1 MERRRKPEWSPS
13 SSPDD
18 ETRSDTVIVEQKRT
32 RPRLALEFYKKLR
45 RGHTN
50 DTIFAIV
57 SLFFGLLVLALMV
70 GIIFELWR
78 QSATARSEF
87 GWSFLWS
94 AAYDPPDGEYGALV
108 FIYGTLVTAF
118 VAILVAGPVG
128 VGIAAYLVEI
138 APARVNRIVGFV
150 VELLAAIPSIVYG
163 LWGFFALAPFLRE
176 YVVPPLQGVLGWLP
190 IFSGSFF
197 GATVFTASIVL
208 SIMILPTVAAVSRD
222 VLGAV
227 PRDQREA
234 MLALG
239 ATRWEMFRKAV
250 LPYAGSGVLGA
261 IILGLGR
268 AAGETMAVTFIIGNS
283 PQLFSSL
290 FDQGATLASIIAGQF
305 PEAGGILLSVLIEL
319 GLVLFVI
326 TILINVSARLIV
338 ALLNRGPRGGM
349 RA

>member
-1 MERRRKPEWSPS
+1 MNLLKELRQGHK
-13 SSPDD
+13 
-18 ETRSDTVIVEQKRT
+18 SDTV
-32 RPRLALEFYKKLR
+32 
-45 RGHTN
+45 
-50 DTIFAIV
+50 FAIV
-57 SLFFGLLVLALMV
+57 ALLFGLSILVIMG
-70 GIIFELWR
+70 GIILQLWLE
-78 QSATARSEF
+78 SGDARSEF

-94 AAYDPPDGEYGALV
+94 TAWSPPNNEYGALV
-108 FIYGTLVTAF
+108 FIYGTLVTALM
-118 VAILVAGPVG
+118 AMLLAGPIG

-138 APARVNRIVGFV
+138 APARVNQIVGFV

-176 YVVPPLQGVLGWLP
+176 WVVPPLQAVLGWMPL
-190 IFSGSFF
+190 FSGTFF
-197 GATVFTASIVL
+197 GSTVFTAGIVL

-222 VLGAV
+222 VIRAV
-227 PRDQREA
+227 PSDQREG

-239 ATRWEMFRKAV
+239 ATRWEMFYRAV
-250 LPYAGSGVLGA
+250 LPYARNGILGA

-268 AAGETMAVTFIIGNS
+268 AAGETMAVTFIIGNV

-290 FDQGATLASIIAGQF
+290 FDQGATLASVIAGQF

-326 TILINVSARLIV
+326 TILINVGARLIV
-338 ALLNRGPRGGM
+338 SLFMRRPSGGV

>member
-1 MERRRKPEWSPS
+1 VFRDFGQLMEPFKE
-13 SSPDD
+13 
-18 ETRSDTVIVEQKRT
+18 KRDLNLLK
-32 RPRLALEFYKKLR
+32 RLR
-45 RGHTN
+45 NGHTN
-50 DTIFAIV
+50 DSIFAV
-57 SLFFGLLVLALMV
+57 VALLFGLSILVIMG
-70 GIIFELWR
+70 GIILELWR
-78 QSATARSEF
+78 QSSTARSEF

-94 AAYDPPDGEYGALV
+94 TAYDPATGEYGALV

-118 VAILVAGPVG
+118 IAILLAGPVG
-128 VGIAAYLVEI
+128 IGIAAYLVEI
-138 APARVNRIVGFV
+138 APRRVNRVVGFI

-176 YVVPPLQGVLGWLP
+176 YVVPPLQATLGWLP
-190 IFSGSFF
+190 LFSGPFF
-197 GATVFTASIVL
+197 GPTVFTTGIVL
-208 SIMILPTVAAVSRD
+208 AVMILPTVAAVSRD
-222 VLGAV
+222 VIGAV

-239 ATRWEMFRKAV
+239 ATRWEMFRLAV
-250 LPYAGSGVLGA
+250 LPYAASGVLGA
-261 IILGLGR
+261 MILGLGR

-319 GLVLFVI
+319 GMILFVI
-326 TILINVSARLIV
+326 TILINVSARLMV
-338 ALLNRGPRGGM
+338 SLLSKRPRGGV

>member
-1 MERRRKPEWSPS
+1 MNLL
-13 SSPDD
+13 
-18 ETRSDTVIVEQKRT
+18 KRI
-32 RPRLALEFYKKLR
+32 R
-45 RGHTN
+45 RGHTS
-50 DTIFAIV
+50 DTIFAFV
-57 SLFFGLLVLALMV
+57 ALLFGLSIVVIMG
-70 GIIFELWR
+70 GIIFQLWL
-78 QSATARSEF
+78 QSSVARSEF

-94 AAYDPPDGEYGALV
+94 AAYRPGENEYGALT

-118 VAILVAGPVG
+118 LAILLAGPVG

-138 APARVNRIVGFV
+138 APDRVNRILGFV

-163 LWGFFALAPFLRE
+163 LWGFFVLAPFLRD
-176 YVVPPLQGVLGWLP
+176 YVVPVIQASPLGWLP
-190 IFSGSFF
+190 IFGGTFF
-197 GATVFTASIVL
+197 GPTVFTASIVL
-208 SIMILPTVAAVSRD
+208 AVMILPTVAAVSRD
-222 VLGAV
+222 VIRAV
-227 PRDQREA
+227 PQDQREG

-239 ATRWEMFRKAV
+239 ATRWEMFRQAV

-283 PQLFSSL
+283 PRLFDSL

-319 GLVLFVI
+319 GLVLFII
-326 TILINVSARLIV
+326 TILINISARLIV
-338 ALLNRGPRGGM
+338 SLISRSPRGGI

>member
-1 MERRRKPEWSPS
+1 MNLLK
-13 SSPDD
+13 
-18 ETRSDTVIVEQKRT
+18 Q
-32 RPRLALEFYKKLR
+32 LR
-45 RGHTN
+45 RGHTS
-50 DTIFAIV
+50 DTIFAVIA
-57 SLFFGLLVLALMV
+57 LLFGLSILVIMG
-70 GIIFELWR
+70 GIIVQLWL
-78 QSATARSEF
+78 QSSDARSEF

-94 AAYDPPDGEYGALV
+94 AAWSPPNDEYGALT

-118 VAILVAGPVG
+118 MAVVLAGPVG

-138 APARVNRIVGFV
+138 APVRVNRVVGFI

-163 LWGFFALAPFLRE
+163 LWGFFALAPFLGDW
-176 YVVPPLQGVLGWLP
+176 VVPPLQAVLGWMPL
-190 IFSGSFF
+190 FSGTFF
-197 GATVFTASIVL
+197 GPTVFTSGIVL
-208 SIMILPTVAAVSRD
+208 AIMILPTVAAVSRD
-222 VLGAV
+222 VIRAV
-227 PRDQREA
+227 PRDQREG

-239 ATRWEMFRKAV
+239 ATRWEMFRYAV

-268 AAGETMAVTFIIGNS
+268 AAGETMAVTFIIGNV

-326 TILINVSARLIV
+326 TILINITARFMV
-338 ALLNRGPRGGM
+338 ALLSKKPTGGA

>member
-1 MERRRKPEWSPS
+1 MNLLKQLRK
-13 SSPDD
+13 
-18 ETRSDTVIVEQKRT
+18 
-32 RPRLALEFYKKLR
+32 
-45 RGHTN
+45 GHTS
-50 DTIFAIV
+50 DTIFATIA
-57 SLFFGLLVLALMV
+57 LFFGLSILVIMG
-70 GIIFELWR
+70 GIIIELWQ
-78 QSATARSEF
+78 QSSTARSEF
-87 GWSFLWS
+87 GWAFLWS
-94 AAYDPPDGEYGALV
+94 TAWSPPNNEYGALV

-118 VAILVAGPVG
+118 IAVILAAPTG

-138 APARVNRIVGFV
+138 APPRIHQIVGFI

-163 LWGFFALAPFLRE
+163 LWGFFVLAPFLRD
-176 YVVPPLQGVLGWLP
+176 YVVPPLQAVLGWLP
-190 IFSGSFF
+190 LFSGPFF
-197 GATVFTASIVL
+197 GPTVFTAGVVL

-222 VLGAV
+222 VIRAV
-227 PRDQREA
+227 PRDQREG

-239 ATRWEMFRKAV
+239 ATRWEMFRHAV

-290 FDQGATLASIIAGQF
+290 FEQGATLASIIAGQF

-326 TILINVSARLIV
+326 TILINVSARLVV
-338 ALLNRGPRGGM
+338 ALVSRSPKGGV

>member
-1 MERRRKPEWSPS
+1 MNLL
-13 SSPDD
+13 
-18 ETRSDTVIVEQKRT
+18 KR
-32 RPRLALEFYKKLR
+32 LR
-45 RGHTN
+45 QGHTS
-50 DTIFAIV
+50 DGIFAV
-57 SLFFGLLVLALMV
+57 VALLFGLSILVIMG
-70 GIIFELWR
+70 GIVLQLWLESS
-78 QSATARSEF
+78 QSRSEF

-94 AAYDPPDGEYGALV
+94 TAWNPTTGEYGALV

-118 VAILVAGPVG
+118 MAILLAGPVG

-138 APARVNRIVGFV
+138 APARVNQIVGFI

-163 LWGFFALAPFLRE
+163 LWGFFVLAPFLRE
-176 YVVPPLQGVLGWLP
+176 YVVPPLQAALGWLP
-190 IFSGSFF
+190 LFSGTFF
-197 GATVFTASIVL
+197 GPTVFTAGIVL

-222 VLGAV
+222 VIRAV

-239 ATRWEMFRKAV
+239 ATRWEMFRHAV
-250 LPYAGSGVLGA
+250 LPYAKSGVLGA
-261 IILGLGR
+261 MILGLGR

-319 GLVLFVI
+319 GMILFVI
-326 TILINVSARLIV
+326 TILINVSARLMV
-338 ALLNRGPRGGM
+338 SLLSKRPRGAV

>member
-1 MERRRKPEWSPS
+1 MNLL
-13 SSPDD
+13 
-18 ETRSDTVIVEQKRT
+18 KRI
-32 RPRLALEFYKKLR
+32 R
-45 RGHTN
+45 RGHTS
-50 DTIFAIV
+50 DTIFAFV
-57 SLFFGLLVLALMV
+57 ALLFGLSIVVIMG
-70 GIIFELWR
+70 GIIFQLWLK
-78 QSATARSEF
+78 SSVARSEF

-94 AAYDPPDGEYGALV
+94 AAYRPGENEYGALT

-118 VAILVAGPVG
+118 LAILLAGPVG

-138 APARVNRIVGFV
+138 APDRVNRIVGFV

-163 LWGFFALAPFLRE
+163 LWGFFVLAPFLRD
-176 YVVPPLQGVLGWLP
+176 YVVPVIQASPLGWLP
-190 IFSGSFF
+190 IFGGTFF
-197 GATVFTASIVL
+197 GPTVFTASIVL
-208 SIMILPTVAAVSRD
+208 AVMILPTVAAVSRD
-222 VLGAV
+222 VIRAV
-227 PRDQREA
+227 PQDQREG

-239 ATRWEMFRKAV
+239 ATRWEMFRQAV

-283 PQLFSSL
+283 PRLFDSL

-319 GLVLFVI
+319 GLVLFII
-326 TILINVSARLIV
+326 TILINISARLIV
-338 ALLNRGPRGGM
+338 SLISRSPRGGI

>member
-1 MERRRKPEWSPS
+1 LNLL
-13 SSPDD
+13 
-18 ETRSDTVIVEQKRT
+18 KR
-32 RPRLALEFYKKLR
+32 LR
-45 RGHTN
+45 QGHVN

-57 SLFFGLLVLALMV
+57 ALFFGLAVVALMV
-70 GIIFELWR
+70 GIVFELWR
-78 QSATARSEF
+78 QSEAARSEF

-94 AAYDPPDGEYGALV
+94 TAWDPATGEYGALV

-118 VAILVAGPVG
+118 MAILLAGPIG
-128 VGIAAYLVEI
+128 VGIAAFLVEI
-138 APARVNRIVGFV
+138 APGRVNQIVGFI

-163 LWGFFALAPFLRE
+163 LWGFFVLAPFLRE
-176 YVVPPLQGVLGWLP
+176 YVVPPLQAVLGWLP
-190 IFSGSFF
+190 LFSGTFF
-197 GATVFTASIVL
+197 GPTVFTTGIVL

-222 VLGAV
+222 VIRAV

-239 ATRWEMFRKAV
+239 ATRWEMFHMAV
-250 LPYAGSGVLGA
+250 LPYAASGVLGA

-283 PQLFSSL
+283 PQLFRSL
-290 FDQGATLASIIAGQF
+290 FDQGATLSSIIAGQF

-319 GLVLFVI
+319 GLILFVI
-326 TILINVSARLIV
+326 TILINVSARSLV
-338 ALLNRGPRGGM
+338 ALLSKRPRGGV

>member
-1 MERRRKPEWSPS
+1 MNLL
-13 SSPDD
+13 
-18 ETRSDTVIVEQKRT
+18 KRI
-32 RPRLALEFYKKLR
+32 R
-45 RGHTN
+45 RGHTS
-50 DTIFAIV
+50 DTIFAFV
-57 SLFFGLLVLALMV
+57 ALLFGLSIVVIMG
-70 GIIFELWR
+70 GIIFQLWL
-78 QSATARSEF
+78 QSSVARSEF

-94 AAYDPPDGEYGALV
+94 AAYRPGENEYGALT

-118 VAILVAGPVG
+118 LAILLAGPVG

-138 APARVNRIVGFV
+138 APDRVNRVVGFV

-163 LWGFFALAPFLRE
+163 LWGFFVLAPFLRD
-176 YVVPPLQGVLGWLP
+176 YVVPVIQASPLGWLP
-190 IFSGSFF
+190 IFGGTFF
-197 GATVFTASIVL
+197 GPTVFTASIVL
-208 SIMILPTVAAVSRD
+208 AVMILPTVAAVSRD
-222 VLGAV
+222 VIRAV
-227 PRDQREA
+227 PQDQREG

-239 ATRWEMFRKAV
+239 ATRWEMFRQAV

-283 PQLFSSL
+283 PWLFDSL

-319 GLVLFVI
+319 GLVLFII
-326 TILINVSARLIV
+326 TILINISARLIV
-338 ALLNRGPRGGM
+338 SLISRSPRGGI